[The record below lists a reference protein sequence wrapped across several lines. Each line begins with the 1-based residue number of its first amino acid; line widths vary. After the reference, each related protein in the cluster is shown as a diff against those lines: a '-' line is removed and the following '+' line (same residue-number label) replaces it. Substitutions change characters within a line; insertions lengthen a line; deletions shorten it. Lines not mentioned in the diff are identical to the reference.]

1 MIKNRNGGI
10 IAENGGQQ
18 RILKRLYRTV
28 GGRFILKFL
37 TAPIIS
43 KTAGI
48 FMDSPLSIPLIEPFI
63 KKNNIDMTQ
72 YRDSEF
78 SSYNDFFTRKI
89 KSRLRP
95 IDKTPEHLIS
105 PCDSKLTAYK
115 IGENSVFKI
124 KDSYYRI
131 SDLVQS
137 KNIAQRYRGG
147 YCLIFRLCV
156 DDYHR
161 YCYIDN
167 GRKGE
172 NHFISGVLH
181 TVCPIAL
188 ENYNIYKQNSREF
201 TVLHTENFG
210 DVVQIE
216 VGALLVGRICNRH
229 SAYNFHRG
237 EEKGKFEFGGSTIV
251 MLFEKDKILLDRD
264 ILENSSLGIET
275 VVKYGSKIGKKL

>member
-1 MIKNRNGGI
+1 MIKNRNDGI

-43 KTAGI
+43 KAVGI

-78 SSYNDFFTRKI
+78 SSYNEFFTRKI

-95 IDKTPEHLIS
+95 IDKTPKHLIS

-115 IGENSVFKI
+115 IGENSIFKI

-131 SDLVQS
+131 ADLVQS

-210 DVVQIE
+210 DVMQIE

-229 SAYNFHRG
+229 GAYNFHRG

-251 MLFEKDKILLDRD
+251 MLFEKDKISLDGD
-264 ILENSSLGIET
+264 ILENSAQGIET